1 MKSKVVCKNML
12 VIFLGFCC
20 VALTTGCDPMGHVS
34 GNVPKESHF
43 NNFLTRDLSAY
54 FNTRL
59 QRPVVV
65 EFDMLRRH
73 ATQSG
78 TSLPKYYIWVRI
90 SEKGKVVEQ
99 GAARIVAVEK
109 THFEI
114 LQYITQAEIQ
124 RNPEIVKSLFPES
137 LCPDILMKAK
147 AN

>member
-1 MKSKVVCKNML
+1 MKSKVVGKNLL
-12 VIFLGFCC
+12 VIILGYCC
-20 VALTTGCDPMGHVS
+20 VALTTGCDPMGYVS
-34 GNVPKESHF
+34 ENVPKESQF
-43 NNFLTRDLSAY
+43 NSFLTRDLNAY
-54 FNTRL
+54 FMAKL
-59 QRPVVV
+59 QRQVVV

-78 TSLPKYYIWVRI
+78 TSLPKYYIWVRM

-114 LQYITQAEIQ
+114 LQYVSQAEIQ
-124 RNPEIVKSLFPES
+124 RDPEIIKSLFPES